1 MKFLKNKSLIDGF
14 IIGAALF
21 SMFFG
26 AGNMIFPPYLGLK
39 AGKEWLLGFS
49 SYYLADIGLALV
61 AIFAQ
66 IRNRGYKKLL
76 RPLGNRMSSI
86 LIFIVI
92 LCIGPIISIPRTA
105 ATTFE
110 LSVISLV
117 PGFNMIVFYIIFFL
131 VVLFLCIRRSAVV
144 DIIGKILT
152 PVLFIGLLFL
162 IIKGILDPLG
172 TISLP
177 SRSES
182 IIADGIEAGYQSM
195 DFLAAIIFGVF
206 ILNSTA
212 ERGHTAEK
220 AQAKVAA
227 GAGIVAGIG
236 LLIVYFGLTY
246 LGATVSSAYNM
257 HISRTEL
264 LIAIINGLLPGKVGI
279 IFFAVIAALACI
291 STAIAI
297 TSAAAEYFSEISKN
311 KLRYE
316 FAVVLICLFGGVISC
331 LGVEQLIKLASP
343 ILSFIY
349 PPIFVA
355 VVLSFFLKMLNI
367 WCVRFAAYTAL
378 IVGLLDIVSTYLVR
392 IDLLFSLP
400 FYSLGLSWLLPSLAA
415 GVIGQIG
422 GKFFCKKR
430 GNLVEISVE
439 KP

>member
-1 MKFLKNKSLIDGF
+1 MKSFKNKSLIDSF

-66 IRNRGYKKLL
+66 IKNRGYKRLL
-76 RPLGNRMSSI
+76 NPIGDKMSNA

-110 LSVISLV
+110 LSVTSLA
-117 PGFNMIVFYIIFFL
+117 PNFNMIVFYIIFFL
-131 VVLFLCIRRSAVV
+131 VVLFLCIKRSAVV

-152 PVLFIGLLFL
+152 PVLFLGLVFL
-162 IIKGILDPLG
+162 IIKGMATPLG
-172 TISLP
+172 EIVLA

-206 ILNSTA
+206 ILNSTT
-212 ERGHTAEK
+212 ERGHATEK

-227 GAGIVAGIG
+227 GASVVAGIG

-246 LGATVSSAYNM
+246 LGATVSSLYNM

-264 LIAIINGLLPGKVGI
+264 LIGIINGLLPGNLGI
-279 IFFAVIAALACI
+279 IFFAVIAALACL

-297 TSAAAEYFSEISKN
+297 TSSAAEYFSELSKN
-311 KLRYE
+311 RLRYE
-316 FAVVLICLFGGVISC
+316 LVVILICLFSGLISC
-331 LGVEQLIKLASP
+331 LGVEALIKLASP
-343 ILSFIY
+343 VLSVIY
-349 PPIFVA
+349 PPIFVL
-355 VVLSFFLKMLNI
+355 VVMSFFSEKLNVWAI
-367 WCVRFAAYTAL
+367 RFSAYAAFV
-378 IVGLLDIVSTYLVR
+378 VGLLEIFSS
-392 IDLLFSLP
+392 LFVKLNFLSNLP
-400 FYSLGLSWLLPSLAA
+400 LSSLGLGWALPSLVL
-415 GVIGQIG
+415 GVFGFLFGKILSKYKKIG
-422 GKFFCKKR
+422 
-430 GNLVEISVE
+430 
-439 KP
+439 

>member
-1 MKFLKNKSLIDGF
+1 MKFFKNKSLIDSF

-39 AGKEWLLGFS
+39 AGKEWILGFS

-66 IRNRGYKKLL
+66 IRNRGYEKLL
-76 RPLGNRMSSI
+76 RPLGSKMSSI
-86 LIFIVI
+86 LFFIVI

-110 LSVISLV
+110 LSVLSIAPS
-117 PGFNMIVFYIIFFL
+117 FNMIVFYIIFFL
-131 VVLFLCIRRSAVV
+131 VALFLCIRRSAVV

-152 PVLFIGLLFL
+152 PVLFVGLLFL
-162 IIKGILDPLG
+162 ITKGMTTPLG
-172 TISLP
+172 NIVLP

-212 ERGHTAEK
+212 ERGHNTEK

-246 LGATVSSAYNM
+246 LGATVSSVYNM
-257 HISRTEL
+257 HITRTEL
-264 LIAIINGLLPGKVGI
+264 VIGIINGLLPGKAGI
-279 IFFAVIAALACI
+279 IFFSVIAALACI

-297 TSAAAEYFSEISKN
+297 TSSAAEYFSEISKN

-316 FAVVLICLFGGVISC
+316 FAVILICLFGGLISC
-331 LGVEQLIKLASP
+331 LGVEALIKLASP
-343 ILSFIY
+343 ILSLIY
-349 PPIFVA
+349 PPIFVS
-355 VVLSFFLKMLNI
+355 VVLSFFSKRLNV
-367 WCVRFAAYTAL
+367 WCVRFAGYTAL
-378 IVGLLDIVSTYLVR
+378 AVGILEIISTYLTK
-392 IDLLFSLP
+392 IEILSALP
-400 FYSLGLSWLLPSLAA
+400 LYSLGLAWLIPSLIA
-415 GVIGQIG
+415 GVIGQII
-422 GKFFCKKR
+422 GKNLGPKLN
-430 GNLVEISVE
+430 NLV
-439 KP
+439 